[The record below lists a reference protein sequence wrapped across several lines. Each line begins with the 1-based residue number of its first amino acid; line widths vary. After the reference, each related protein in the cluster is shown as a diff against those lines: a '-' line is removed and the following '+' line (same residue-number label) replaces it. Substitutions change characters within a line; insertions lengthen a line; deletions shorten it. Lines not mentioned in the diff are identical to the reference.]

1 MRHPHIFLLLSS
13 IFLLGTGACLPHGHS
28 SSPAIVKPSGEEVLP
43 VKRVVMFQNGV
54 AYIERRGK
62 FEGDELRLRVRPTQ
76 IQDILKSISSGIA
89 RGKVTFSDEDEKIV
103 MRPEGLLDLKVTAT
117 QEENRNRFNIRIS
130 WQSEDDSEKKK
141 KSLSV
146 K

>member
-1 MRHPHIFLLLSS
+1 MRSR
-13 IFLLGTGACLPHGHS
+13 
-28 SSPAIVKPSGEEVLP
+28 
-43 VKRVVMFQNGV
+43 KRSFRHQSLQ
-54 AYIERRGK
+54 
-62 FEGDELRLRVRPTQ
+62 DEKS
-76 IQDILKSISSGIA
+76 IQDILKSITNGIA
-89 RGKVTFSDEDEKIV
+89 RGKITFSDEDEKII

-130 WQSEDDSEKKK
+130 WQVEDDGDKKK

>member
-1 MRHPHIFLLLSS
+1 M
-13 IFLLGTGACLPHGHS
+13 T
-28 SSPAIVKPSGEEVLP
+28 
-43 VKRVVMFQNGV
+43 
-54 AYIERRGK
+54 RGK
-62 FEGDELRLRVRPTQ
+62 RSFRHQSLQDKKS

-89 RGKVTFSDEDEKIV
+89 KGKVTFSDEDEKII

-117 QEENRNRFNIRIS
+117 QEDNYNRFNIRIS
-130 WQSEDDSEKKK
+130 WQVDDSSEKKK

>member
-1 MRHPHIFLLLSS
+1 MR
-13 IFLLGTGACLPHGHS
+13 
-28 SSPAIVKPSGEEVLP
+28 SG
-43 VKRVVMFQNGV
+43 KRSFRHQSLQDN
-54 AYIERRGK
+54 K
-62 FEGDELRLRVRPTQ
+62 S
-76 IQDILKSISSGIA
+76 IQDILKAITGGIA

-117 QEENRNRFNIRIS
+117 QEENRNRFDIRIS
-130 WQSEDDSEKKK
+130 WQVEDDIEKKK